1 VADIEARCGP
11 LGQRQG
17 IEHASLDRT
26 QITNQLPENCML
38 DDRAPR
44 RTFLATLAAAAGAT
58 VLGPLLSAKQL
69 DASEA
74 PNAPWDLSW
83 LDQLEG
89 KHRQVFEVG
98 KLEDVPGPLHV
109 VGNFLDAWRD
119 VYHLEFPE
127 VNTVVS
133 IAGSGFPINANDAMW
148 AKYKLASKWE
158 LTDGG
163 GIESAT
169 HNVFLNAPAS
179 DSKRASVRAL
189 QSRGT
194 IFCQCNN
201 ALKAIAR
208 EFAAVS
214 HEPFDKVYAEL
225 VAGLN
230 PGVRLVPANTMLV
243 GLAQEHGCAY
253 QFV

>member
-1 VADIEARCGP
+1 
-11 LGQRQG
+11 
-17 IEHASLDRT
+17 
-26 QITNQLPENCML
+26 ML
-38 DDRAPR
+38 DETAPR

-58 VLGPLLSAKQL
+58 LLAPLFSGRRLEAAA
-69 DASEA
+69 ASK
-74 PNAPWDLSW
+74 APWDLSW
-83 LDQLEG
+83 LEQLGG

-109 VGNFLDAWRD
+109 VANYLDAWRD
-119 VYHLEFPE
+119 VYELEHPA

-133 IAGSGFPINANDAMW
+133 IAGSGFPINAGDAIW
-148 AKYKLASKWE
+148 AKYKIADKWR
-158 LTDGG
+158 LSDGAG
-163 GIESAT
+163 KEGT
-169 HNVFLNAPAS
+169 MHNVFLTAPAS
-179 DSKRASVRAL
+179 DAKRASVTAL
-189 QSRGT
+189 QARGT

-208 EFAAVS
+208 ELALAHHEKVDAVY
-214 HEPFDKVYAEL
+214 DEL

-253 QFV
+253 EFV

>member
-1 VADIEARCGP
+1 
-11 LGQRQG
+11 
-17 IEHASLDRT
+17 
-26 QITNQLPENCML
+26 ML
-38 DDRAPR
+38 DERAPR

-58 VLGPLLSAKQL
+58 VLGPLLSPRRL
-69 DASEA
+69 DAAEA

-83 LDQLEG
+83 LEQLKG

-98 KLEDVPGPLHV
+98 KLEDVPGPLHIV
-109 VGNFLDAWRD
+109 ANYLDSWRD

-133 IAGSGFPINANDAMW
+133 IAGSGFPINATGAIW
-148 AKYKLASKWE
+148 SKYKLADKWR
-158 LTDGG
+158 LTDGAG
-163 GIESAT
+163 KAGAT
-169 HNVFLNAPAS
+169 HNVFLDAPAS
-179 DSKRASVRAL
+179 DAKRASVKGL

-194 IFCQCNN
+194 IFCQCNK
-201 ALKAIAR
+201 ALEAIAR
-208 EFAAVS
+208 ELALAS
-214 HEPFDKVYAEL
+214 HEKFDKVYAEL

-253 QFV
+253 ESV

>member
-1 VADIEARCGP
+1 
-11 LGQRQG
+11 
-17 IEHASLDRT
+17 
-26 QITNQLPENCML
+26 ML
-38 DDRAPR
+38 ETRAPR

-58 VLGPLLSAKQL
+58 VLGPLLPGKRLHAAVVPTGL
-69 DASEA
+69 
-74 PNAPWDLSW
+74 PTAPWDLAW
-83 LDQLEG
+83 LDQLKG

-109 VGNFLDAWRD
+109 VANYLDVWRE
-119 VYHLEFPE
+119 VYQLEYPA

-133 IAGSGFPINANDAMW
+133 IAGSGFPINVNDAMW
-148 AKYKLASKWE
+148 AKYKLADRWRLS
-158 LTDGG
+158 DGAG
-163 GIESAT
+163 KEGAA
-169 HNVFLNAPAS
+169 HNVFLHAPAG
-179 DSKRASVRAL
+179 DPKRASVTAL

-194 IFCQCNN
+194 VFTQCDK

-208 EFAAVS
+208 ELALAS
-214 HEPFDKVYAEL
+214 HETVDKVYEEL

-253 QFV
+253 EFV